1 MGNAIFQ
8 SIMACLPT
16 ISSDQQ
22 VATVDFP
29 AVFKQVPSYSLVEI
43 KDALTFFL
51 QILLSILVVLLILGI
66 AVQLQFVPLVP
77 IVQKY
82 LGMLHALRFEMG

>member
-1 MGNAIFQ
+1 MLDWRGESN
-8 SIMACLPT
+8 
-16 ISSDQQ
+16 DQQ
-22 VATVDFP
+22 GTTVDLP
-29 AVFKQVPSYSLVEI
+29 AVYKQVQSYTHVEI
-43 KDALTFFL
+43 KDVLTFFL

-82 LGMLHALRFEMG
+82 LGMFHALRFELG